1 MAADGWM
8 LAPPPVSLVLEAA
21 ALSDRPVATTL
32 GQQMSP
38 HCGRS
43 PCSAW
48 PRLSSCHICHGAA
61 GASHAESSRNLEG
74 CFPHC
79 CLSKAMVL
87 PGSLRL
93 FSLVPTDI
101 KWQHC
106 AQPRFPRRGS
116 RRTGRPPSRILFQ
129 RAHLPWD
136 RAAEKRQ
143 LAPKRH
149 CAVKLAML
157 RTQPCL
163 QLLAW
168 VQMPAQQDAPHIP
181 QDSLTVTA
189 GKGLCSPLF
198 SLPFLIC
205 GGFCPASAQRV
216 AQPCK
221 DLSCCMK
228 KRGYEWGSEWKA
240 WKYSFRK
247 GKLVFRFL
255 LVLWKRKRIR
265 YTDATENKI
274 PGTCGGRKN
283 IYLW

>member
-1 MAADGWM
+1 MAGCW
-8 LAPPPVSLVLEAA
+8 LHLLFPLSRRQLLSVTGLLPPPWGSRWAHTVAGAPALHGPGSPRATSATEPQEPAMQRALGIWKAVSPTAAYPKPSSSLVVWGCLAWSPLILNDSIVPSLAFQEEEAGEQGGH
-21 ALSDRPVATTL
+21 R
-32 GQQMSP
+32 
-38 HCGRS
+38 
-43 PCSAW
+43 
-48 PRLSSCHICHGAA
+48 A
-61 GASHAESSRNLEG
+61 GY
-74 CFPHC
+74 CF
-79 CLSKAMVL
+79 K
-87 PGSLRL
+87 
-93 FSLVPTDI
+93 
-101 KWQHC
+101 
-106 AQPRFPRRGS
+106 
-116 RRTGRPPSRILFQ
+116 
-129 RAHLPWD
+129 AHLPWD

-157 RTQPCL
+157 HMQPCL

-205 GGFCPASAQRV
+205 GGFCPAPAQRV

-228 KRGYEWGSEWKA
+228 KRGHEWGSEWKA

-247 GKLVFRFL
+247 GKLVFK
-255 LVLWKRKRIR
+255 VLTCPVEKEKNQVHRCNRK
-265 YTDATENKI
+265 
-274 PGTCGGRKN
+274 
-283 IYLW
+283 